1 MFDRLPLGLYIPPMF
16 EKRIIGID
24 YGRKRIGIA
33 YSDPL
38 RITAQPLTTLN
49 LKSPDEAANR
59 VCDAL
64 ANQDVELIVVGL
76 PVSLSGGTGGQ
87 MADEVRRFVAAL
99 EQRGYKIH
107 LEDEAFTSAQAKDT
121 LRKSGKKEKQ
131 MRGKL
136 DVVAA
141 QIILQDYLD
150 SHRQ

>member
-1 MFDRLPLGLYIPPMF
+1 MF

-38 RITAQPLTTLN
+38 RLFAQPLTTLS
-49 LKSPDEAANR
+49 LKSPTEAVNR

-64 ANQDVELIVVGL
+64 AAYDVELIVIGI
-76 PVSLSGGTGGQ
+76 PVSLSGGQDGQ
-87 MADEVRRFVAAL
+87 MAEDVRRFVAAL
-99 EQRGYKIH
+99 EQRGYKTY
-107 LEDEAFTSAQAKDT
+107 LEDEAFTSEVAKDA
-121 LRKSGKKEKQ
+121 LRAGGKKEKQ

>member
-1 MFDRLPLGLYIPPMF
+1 MF

-33 YSDPL
+33 YSDPMRL
-38 RITAQPLTTLN
+38 FAQPLTTLT
-49 LKSPDEAANR
+49 LKSPSEAVNR

-64 ANQDVELIVVGL
+64 AAYDVELIVIGIPL
-76 PVSLSGGTGGQ
+76 SLSGGQGGQ
-87 MADEVRRFVAAL
+87 MVNEIRAFVEGL
-99 EQRGYKIH
+99 QQRGFETH
-107 LEDEAFTSAQAKDT
+107 LEDEAFTSEVAKDR
-121 LRKSGKKEKQ
+121 LRAGGKKEKQ

-150 SHRQ
+150 AHRQ

>member
-1 MFDRLPLGLYIPPMF
+1 MF

-24 YGRKRIGIA
+24 YGRKRIGIS

-38 RITAQPLTTLN
+38 RLFAQPLTTII
-49 LKSPDEAANR
+49 LKAPSEAVNR

-64 ANQDVELIVVGL
+64 ADYDVELIVIGI
-76 PVSLSGGTGGQ
+76 PVSLSGGQGGQ
-87 MADEVRRFVAAL
+87 MADEIRLFVQSL
-99 EQRGYKIH
+99 QQRGYQTH
-107 LEDEAFTSAQAKDT
+107 LEDEAFTSELAKDN
-121 LRKSGKKEKQ
+121 LRHGGKKEKQ